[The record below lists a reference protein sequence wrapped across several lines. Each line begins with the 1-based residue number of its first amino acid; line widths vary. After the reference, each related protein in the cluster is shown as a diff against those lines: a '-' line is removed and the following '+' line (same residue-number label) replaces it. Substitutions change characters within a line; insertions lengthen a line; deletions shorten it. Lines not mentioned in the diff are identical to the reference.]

1 MLALYKSD
9 CIDSNILINVGP
21 TMTVTAHVGDI
32 AGRFCANDVPFSL
45 YLLECSN
52 YSNGNF

>member
-9 CIDSNILINVGP
+9 SIDSNILINVGP
-21 TMTVTAHVGDI
+21 TMTVTVHVGDI

-45 YLLECSN
+45 
-52 YSNGNF
+52 